1 MVAAVIISICVLL
14 LISYFFDITTNF
26 TKIPSVILLLAV
38 GWVVQQVSGLF
49 DYQIPDLFPILPL
62 LGTIGLILIVLEGAL
77 ELELNKSKMQ
87 VVKKSS
93 LMAFAPLLIMA
104 IGFALYLHLEWGFNF
119 KESLINV
126 VPFAVISSA
135 IAIPSAINLSPYKR
149 EFVTYESSLSD
160 IFGVVL
166 FNFATFGTVITLGGG
181 VQFLWQIFLMIVISL
196 VASLLLALLLGKIDH
211 HIKYGPIIIICIL
224 IYEIAKIYNLPS
236 LIFILLFGLILG
248 NIDEF
253 RKFKLFKNIKFTKMN
268 REVFHFKEVVIEATF
283 IIRSLFFLLF
293 GYVMETEEIFD
304 TDYLIWSGSIVIVI
318 FVLRYSFLKLLKLDI
333 QSFLYI
339 APRGLVTVLLYLS
352 ITSEQLLPIFNQTVL
367 LQVILM
373 TTLIMMFGLM
383 FTKKKNEE
391 EDSQKDSKN
400 GKTNKG
406 LTEA

>member
-14 LISYFFDITTNF
+14 LISYFFDITTNY

-49 DYQIPDLFPILPL
+49 DYSIPDLFPILPL

-87 VVKKSS
+87 IVKKSS
-93 LMAFAPLLIMA
+93 LMALAPLVIMSLS
-104 IGFALYLHLEWGFNF
+104 IALYLNLEWGFNF
-119 KESLINV
+119 KESLVNA

-135 IAIPSAINLSPYKR
+135 IAIPSALNLSPYKR

-181 VQFLWQIFLMIVISL
+181 LQFLWQVVLMIVIS
-196 VASLLLALLLGKIDH
+196 VIASLLLALLLGKINH

-224 IYEIAKIYNLPS
+224 IYEIAKVYTLPS

-253 RKFKLFKNIKFTKMN
+253 RNFKIFKNIKFTKMN
-268 REVFHFKEVVIEATF
+268 REVYHFKEVVIEATF
-283 IIRSLFFLLF
+283 FIRSLFFLLF
-293 GYVMETEEIFD
+293 GYVMDTAEIFN
-304 TDYLIWSGSIVIVI
+304 TDYLMWSVGMVIMI
-318 FVLRYSFLKLLKLDI
+318 FVLRYIFLRLLKLDI
-333 QSFLYI
+333 KTFLFI

-352 ITSEQLLPIFNQTVL
+352 ITSEQLLPIFNQTIV
-367 LQVILM
+367 LQVILL
-373 TTLIMMFGLM
+373 TVLIMMFGLM
-383 FTKKKNEE
+383 FTKKE
-391 EDSQKDSKN
+391 EDNDEEQTSEKDK
-400 GKTNKG
+400 
-406 LTEA
+406 EVVHA

>member
-14 LISYFFDITTNF
+14 LISYFFDITTNY

-87 VVKKSS
+87 IVKKSS
-93 LMAFAPLLIMA
+93 LMAFAPLVIMA
-104 IGFALYLHLEWGFNF
+104 VSLALYLNLEWGFNF
-119 KESLINV
+119 KESLVNA

-149 EFVTYESSLSD
+149 EFVTYESSFSD

-166 FNFATFGTVITLGGG
+166 FNFATFGTVLTFGGG
-181 VQFLWQIFLMIVISL
+181 LQFLWQVVLMIVIS
-196 VASLLLALLLGKIDH
+196 VIASLLLALLLGKIDH

-224 IYEIAKIYNLPS
+224 IYEIAKVYHLPS

-253 RKFKLFKNIKFTKMN
+253 RNFKIFKNIKFTKMN
-268 REVFHFKEVVIEATF
+268 REVYHFKEVVIEATF

-293 GYVMETEEIFD
+293 GYVMDTAEIFN
-304 TDYLIWSGSIVIVI
+304 TDYLIWSVAMVIMI
-318 FVLRYSFLKLLKLDI
+318 FVLRYLFLKLLKLDI
-333 QSFLYI
+333 KSFLFI

-352 ITSEQLLPIFNQTVL
+352 ITSDQLLPIFNQTVV
-367 LQVILM
+367 LQVILI
-373 TTLIMMFGLM
+373 TTFIMMFGLM
-383 FTKKKNEE
+383 FTKKDAEKDDKN
-391 EDSQKDSKN
+391 SGKKDK
-400 GKTNKG
+400 
-406 LTEA
+406 EVVQA

>member
-1 MVAAVIISICVLL
+1 MLL

-49 DYQIPDLFPILPL
+49 DFVIPDLFPILPL

-77 ELELNKSKMQ
+77 ELELNKSKMRI
-87 VVKKSS
+87 VRKSS

-104 IGFALYLHLEWGFNF
+104 VGFALYLKYEWGFNF

-135 IAIPSAINLSPYKR
+135 IAIPSAINLSASKK
-149 EFVTYESSLSD
+149 EFVTYESSFSD
-160 IFGVVL
+160 IFGVIL
-166 FNFATFGTVITLGGG
+166 FNFATFGTVITFGGG
-181 VQFLWQIFLMIVISL
+181 LTFLWQLLLMIVISL
-196 VASLLLALLLGKIDH
+196 IASLLLALLLGKIDH

-224 IYEIAKIYNLPS
+224 IYEIAKVYHLPS

-253 RKFKLFKNIKFTKMN
+253 RNFKYFKNIKFTKMN

-283 IIRSLFFLLF
+283 VIRSLFFLLF
-293 GYVMETEEIFD
+293 GYVMDTAEIFN
-304 TDYLIWSGSIVIVI
+304 TDYLIWSGAIVLTI
-318 FVLRYSFLKLLKLDI
+318 FVIRIAFLKLMKLDI
-333 QSFLYI
+333 KTFLYI
-339 APRGLVTVLLYLS
+339 APRGLITILLYLS
-352 ITSEQLLPIFNQTVL
+352 ITSDQLLPIFNQTIL

-383 FTKKKNEE
+383 FTKKDKKNEG
-391 EDSQKDSKN
+391 DKPSKN
-400 GKTNKG
+400 EKVNKEIA
-406 LTEA
+406 EA